1 MEIGQR
7 TRHPFHMYDAIFEQP
22 EALVRVLEKTGAA
35 VDEFA
40 ARVSSCKRLFLVGI
54 GTSYNAARVGEH
66 LVRAYGGGL
75 DVRAINSFDF
85 ALYGP
90 GLTPEDC
97 VVAISHR
104 GSKRY
109 TALALVRARESGCRT
124 ALVTGEAGVASNS
137 KTSVAS
143 HTSEG
148 TSAPTGADAVFE
160 TVAQERSS
168 AHTVSYTGAIS
179 VLAQLA
185 RRLGNHRTGSAP
197 FPEAFLRNELPEAL
211 RSALGTE
218 DAVAALAREH
228 VRRRRIWLVGGGP
241 SAVTAEEISLKIK
254 ETSYLQAE
262 GMPTETMLHGPFQCV
277 EAEDLFVL
285 VAPAGAAQGRT
296 LEVAQLAAE
305 IGGTCLLV
313 GDGTTGS
320 SAQTAGLLEVPEV
333 PESFS
338 ALTCLL
344 PLQLFSYHLA
354 LACGTNPDSF
364 RAEDPRFA
372 RADVSGRL

>member
-22 EALVRVLEKTGAA
+22 EALVSVLERNRAGL
-35 VDEFA
+35 DEFA
-40 ARVSSCKRLFLVGI
+40 AGVPSCKRLFLVGI

-66 LVRAYGGGL
+66 LVRAYCGGL

-85 ALYGP
+85 GLYGP
-90 GLTPEDC
+90 DLAPEDC

-109 TALALVRARESGCRT
+109 TALALERARESGCRT
-124 ALVTGEAGVASNS
+124 ALVTGEGSS
-137 KTSVAS
+137 
-143 HTSEG
+143 
-148 TSAPTGADAVFE
+148 TSAVADAVFE

-168 AHTVSYTGAIS
+168 AHTVSYTGAIC

-185 RRLGNHRTGSAP
+185 WRLGYYRNGSDP

-211 RSALGTE
+211 RTALGTE
-218 DAVAALAREH
+218 DAVAARAREH
-228 VRRRRIWLVGGGP
+228 VGRRRIWLVGGGP

-262 GMPTETMLHGPFQCV
+262 GVPTETMLHGPFQCV

-305 IGGTCLLV
+305 IGGACLLV
-313 GDGTTGS
+313 GEGTTGS
-320 SAQTAGLLEVPEV
+320 SARTEALLVVPEV
-333 PESFS
+333 PEPFS

-354 LACGTNPDSF
+354 FARGTNPDSF